1 MSLLGA
7 LWLPIVLSAVLV
19 FVVSAIIHMVLK
31 YHNRDYT
38 KLPNEDAV
46 RAALRAGNPEPRQYI
61 IPYCPDPK
69 EMESPEMQ
77 QKFIEGPVGVLNL
90 RRPGPPT
97 MGPMLFQWFVFI
109 LVVSFFVAYLAAH
122 TLAARR
128 SLPRGLSCRRRRRV
142 PRLCRRPGPGGD
154 LDGEAVV
161 GSVEGSVRR
170 TGLRAGDGGDVRLA
184 LAAVR
189 RSGGRAVGGGAV
201 GRSGGQ
207 AVSVSP

>member
-19 FVVSAIIHMVLK
+19 FVVSAIIHMALK

-46 RAALRAGNPEPRQYI
+46 RAALRTGTPEPRQYI

-97 MGPMLFQWFVFI
+97 MGPMLLQWFLFI
-109 LVVSFFVAYLAAH
+109 LVVSFFIAYLAAH
-122 TLAARR
+122 TLAAGAPYLEVFR
-128 SLPRGLSCRRRRRV
+128 
-142 PRLCRRPGPGGD
+142 
-154 LDGEAVV
+154 VV
-161 GSVEGSVRR
+161 GAAGFLAYAAGQVPAAIWMGKPWSVAWKEVFD
-170 TGLRAGDGGDVRLA
+170 GLIYGLVTAGTFGWLWPR
-184 LAAVR
+184 
-189 RSGGRAVGGGAV
+189 
-201 GRSGGQ
+201 
-207 AVSVSP
+207 